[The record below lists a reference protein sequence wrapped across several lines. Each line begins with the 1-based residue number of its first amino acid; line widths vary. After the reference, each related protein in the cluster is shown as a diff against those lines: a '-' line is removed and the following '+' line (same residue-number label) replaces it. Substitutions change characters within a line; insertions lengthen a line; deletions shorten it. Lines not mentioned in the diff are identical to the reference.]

1 MSGSLIILAA
11 SLGALAVAMP
21 RKGQGEALAGTERKP
36 QKSKPKLR
44 LVGGKDVP
52 LDEPYDARIELAR
65 KPPLP
70 AIASARHFAAWL
82 RKYHLGKH
90 SDRVLMSLYDEY
102 CTIESVEPTA
112 ENLMRSELREMRGI
126 RRVVE
131 STTKNGKRHRPV
143 KWWVEGPR
151 AESAPSTVKSRKA
164 A

>member
-1 MSGSLIILAA
+1 MSGSLIMFAA

-21 RKGQGEALAGTERKP
+21 RHGQGEAQAGTERKP
-36 QKSKPKLR
+36 QKPKPKLR
-44 LVGGKDVP
+44 LVGGRDVP
-52 LDEPYDARIELAR
+52 LDEPYDARMELVR
-65 KPPLP
+65 KPQLP

-82 RKYHLGKH
+82 RKYHVGKH
-90 SDRVLMSLYDEY
+90 SDRVLMSLYDEF

-143 KWWVEGPR
+143 KWHVEGPR
-151 AESAPSTVKSRKA
+151 AEPAPNAKRRKA